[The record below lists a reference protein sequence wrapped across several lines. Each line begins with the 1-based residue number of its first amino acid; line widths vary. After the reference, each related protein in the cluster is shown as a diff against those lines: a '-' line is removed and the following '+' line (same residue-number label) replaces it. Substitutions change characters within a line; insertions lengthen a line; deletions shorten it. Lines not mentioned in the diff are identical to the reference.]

1 MSLLLSTYQWPEAL
15 ELVLESVRHQVKMPL
30 EVLIADDGSAESSN
44 AVIAKYRELLP
55 IPLIHVWQEDEGFRK
70 SMILNKAIAQ
80 ANGDYIVQ
88 ADGDCILHSHFVK
101 DHESFAA
108 ENTYLFGSRV
118 TIKKD
123 HLPALFRAKQ
133 TRFSMFSTGIKK
145 RTRALHIPI
154 LAYLYKRSLV
164 FSSKYRGCNT
174 SYFKKDFI
182 KVNGYNEDFT
192 GWGRE
197 DSELA
202 LRFLNAG
209 LYGRRLRYK
218 GIVFHIYHLEKSK
231 DRVAINDSIEANT
244 IKNKVVWCERG
255 VDQYLS

>member
-15 ELVLESVRHQVKMPL
+15 ELVLESVSQQVEMPM
-30 EVLIADDGSAESSN
+30 EVLIADDGSDSN
-44 AVIAKYRELLP
+44 TKKLIEKYADRLL
-55 IPLIHVWQEDEGFRK
+55 IPVKHIWHEDNGFRK
-70 SMILNKAIAQ
+70 SVILNKAVAE
-80 ANGDYIVQ
+80 AKGDYIVQ
-88 ADGDCILHSHFVK
+88 ADGDCILHPHFVK
-101 DHESFAA
+101 DHASFAA
-108 ENTYLFGSRV
+108 ANTYLFGSRV
-118 TIKKD
+118 TIKKE
-123 HLPALFRAKQ
+123 HLPKLFEKRQ
-133 TRFSMFSTGIKK
+133 TRFSAFSAGIKK
-145 RTRALHIPI
+145 RTRALHIPA
-154 LAYLYKRSLV
+154 LAYLYKSSSV

-174 SYFKKDFI
+174 SYFRNDFI

-209 LYGRRLRYK
+209 LVGRRLRYK

-255 VDQYLS
+255 VDQYLA